1 MLLDIL
7 IKYFSDFMNDGE
19 FINYYNFTT
28 NKDSE
33 FSSHKIKLRKMTLF
47 LVTNSKTFTE
57 IILSSY

>member
-1 MLLDIL
+1 
-7 IKYFSDFMNDGE
+7 MNDGE